1 MDALRGALA
10 ILLTL
15 IGCVAVYVSGALLGW
30 FIALLG
36 ILGIVL
42 GIGVMLFYAVYEGL
56 GIAWKN
62 MTGKSKQK

>member
-15 IGCVAVYVSGALLGW
+15 VGCVAIYVSGALLGW

-36 ILGIVL
+36 ILSIVF
-42 GIGVMLFYAVYEGL
+42 GIGIIICFAVYEGL
-56 GIAWKN
+56 GMAWKN

>member
-15 IGCVAVYVSGALLGW
+15 VGCVAIYVSGALLGW

-36 ILGIVL
+36 ILSIVL
-42 GIGVMLFYAVYEGL
+42 GIGIMICFAVYEGL
-56 GIAWKN
+56 GMVCKS